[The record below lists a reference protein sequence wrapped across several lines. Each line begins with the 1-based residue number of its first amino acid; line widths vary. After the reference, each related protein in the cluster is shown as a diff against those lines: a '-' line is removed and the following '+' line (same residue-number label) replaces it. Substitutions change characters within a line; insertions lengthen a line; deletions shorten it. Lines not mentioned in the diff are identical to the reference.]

1 LGEEEVKKRQR
12 KFGRNRLRGKQ
23 RRNIWLIL
31 IEQFNSVV
39 IWLLMAAVVLT
50 FIFGEWVDG
59 IAVLVLILINALIGF
74 VTEYRAIR
82 SMEALRE

>member
-1 LGEEEVKKRQR
+1 
-12 KFGRNRLRGKQ
+12 
-23 RRNIWLIL
+23 
-31 IEQFNSVV
+31 
-39 IWLLMAAVVLT
+39 MAAVVLS

-59 IAVLVLILINALIGF
+59 IAVLVVILINALIGF